1 MWWRALLIFALVLGT
16 TASGR
21 AETAHPPT
29 SSATATAAVMPT
41 VVELFTSQGCN
52 SCPPADAFLTELARR
67 PGVIALTYDVDYWN
81 YLGWTDT
88 FATAATT
95 ARQKA
100 YAERISNGE
109 LYTPEMV
116 IGGTVAVTG
125 SDRAA
130 VEQAIARVARSQA
143 ANGIVLKAVR
153 GVSGAVWIAL
163 PPAKQAAT
171 PGGKAAVVW
180 LVGYDSQR
188 VVKIMQGEN
197 RGRTITYT
205 NVVRYI
211 RPIGRWPGHAE
222 TITLDPAALKGA
234 DHALIIVQAVGAGA
248 IVGCIKLPTTKPN

>member
-1 MWWRALLIFALVLGT
+1 MWRRALLVFALVLGT

-21 AETAHPPT
+21 AETAAQPT
-29 SSATATAAVMPT
+29 STATAMPT

-52 SCPPADAFLTELARR
+52 SCPPADVFLTELARR

-81 YLGWTDT
+81 YLGWKDT

-130 VEQAIARVARSQA
+130 VEQAIVRVARSQA
-143 ANGIVLKAVR
+143 ASGIVLRAAR
-153 GVSGAVWIAL
+153 DASGAVRIAL

-180 LVGYDSQR
+180 LVGYDSRR

-211 RPIGRWPGHAE
+211 RPIGRWPGQAE
-222 TITLDPAALKGA
+222 TITLDSAALKGA
-234 DHALIIVQAVGAGA
+234 DHALIMVQAADAGA
-248 IVGCIKLPTTKPN
+248 IVGCVKLPTTKPN